1 MEYFVNALYITIKT
15 ENSRKLLKTRIDK
28 HEDIDTVKN
37 TVKAVCMY
45 ASLTVLSYG
54 NNSIYQVQAVVN
66 GFSRPRFHIK

>member
-45 ASLTVLSYG
+45 ASL
-54 NNSIYQVQAVVN
+54 
-66 GFSRPRFHIK
+66 